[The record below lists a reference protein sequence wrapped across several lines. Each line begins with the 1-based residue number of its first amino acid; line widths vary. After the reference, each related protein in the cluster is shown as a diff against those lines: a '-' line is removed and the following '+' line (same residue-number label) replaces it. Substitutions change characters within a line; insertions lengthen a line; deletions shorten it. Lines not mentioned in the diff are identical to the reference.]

1 MRMNAYVGVLEVCVL
16 HGGGEDPAGV
26 GQDVGQEQ
34 VGVDLVPQTPHLSEK
49 IYYYS
54 TFSTLFKSSILE

>member
-1 MRMNAYVGVLEVCVL
+1 MNAYIGVLEVRVL

-34 VGVDLVPQTPHLSEK
+34 VGVDLVPQTPHLSENVV
-49 IYYYS
+49 Y
-54 TFSTLFKSSILE
+54 